1 MSETQ
6 SATYTHTPNL
16 ISHLD
21 IIVPR
26 RRWRRCA
33 LALLSRRSLSLSSGR
48 SSVRRLWRLLGY
60 HRLQVHIDLV
70 ALEDPEG
77 PLGGHVRLVL
87 PCGAD
92 DADGGVVDGEL
103 FVLLERF
110 AEGVEAVADEVRVAV
125 VISIVVLEIV
135 IIFEKAKFAP

>member
-1 MSETQ
+1 MSEKQ

-26 RRWRRCA
+26 RRWCRCA
-33 LALLSRRSLSLSSGR
+33 LALLSSRSLSSRR
-48 SSVRRLWRLLGY
+48 SSVGCFGSLLWH
-60 HRLQVHIDLV
+60 HRLQIHIDLV

-77 PLGGHVRLVL
+77 PLGRHVRLVL

-92 DADGGVVDGEL
+92 DADGGVVDGEFL
-103 FVLLERF
+103 VLLERF
-110 AEGVEAVADEVRVAV
+110 AEGVEAVADEVFEVACM
-125 VISIVVLEIV
+125 
-135 IIFEKAKFAP
+135 